1 MPLHSTFNVGP
12 NLTIR
17 LYSPML
23 QNQTPMLENA
33 TTMVIQAMDLS
44 LIVPLAVLSGI
55 LLLRRSTWGYQLS
68 SVTLLKGV
76 TLGLGVSAMAI
87 NMALRGGQPGDHG
100 SLPRHHRTEHCHSRA
115 AA

>member
-1 MPLHSTFNVGP
+1 
-12 NLTIR
+12 
-17 LYSPML
+17 
-23 QNQTPMLENA
+23 MLENA

-55 LLLRRSTWGYQLS
+55 LLLRRTPQYLGYQLS

-100 SLPRHHRTEHCHSRA
+100 PLPGHHRTEHCHGRA